1 MADGNRS
8 ATALILSGQRR
19 RGKMWKELLE
29 NQVLITSVIGWTVA
43 QILKTMID
51 FALNKSFNAERLTGS
66 GGMPSSH
73 SALVCAA
80 AVSCGMS
87 AGFDSPVFAV
97 AAVVAFIVMYD
108 AAHVRRETGEQAK
121 VLNYILRNWSE
132 VRPEEFERDL
142 KELIGHT
149 PLQVAVGAVLGVAV
163 GLLGSWLA
171 FGF

>member
-1 MADGNRS
+1 MVCPVLLIAVAAWAAAQVLKLLI
-8 ATALILSGQRR
+8 ATAVYR
-19 RGKMWKELLE
+19 KFD
-29 NQVLITSVIGWTVA
+29 ITY
-43 QILKTMID
+43 
-51 FALNKSFNAERLTGS
+51 LTTG

-80 AVSCGMS
+80 AISCGIS

-121 VLNYILRNWSE
+121 VLNYILRNWE
-132 VRPEEFERDL
+132 EFKPEDFERDL

-171 FGF
+171 FEF

>member
-1 MADGNRS
+1 MIPVLLIAIAAWAIAQVLKLLI
-8 ATALILSGQRR
+8 ATAVYR
-19 RGKMWKELLE
+19 KFD
-29 NQVLITSVIGWTVA
+29 ITY
-43 QILKTMID
+43 
-51 FALNKSFNAERLTGS
+51 LTTG

-87 AGFDSPVFAV
+87 AGFDAPVFAV
-97 AAVVAFIVMYD
+97 AAVLAFIVMYD

-121 VLNYILRNWSE
+121 VLNYIMRSWAD
-132 VRPEEFERDL
+132 VKPEEFEAEL

-149 PLQVAVGAVLGVAV
+149 PLQVAVGSVLGVVV
-163 GLLGSWLA
+163 GLLGSWLS

>member
-1 MADGNRS
+1 MVCPVLLIAVAAWAAAQVLKLVI
-8 ATALILSGQRR
+8 ATAVYRKFDISY
-19 RGKMWKELLE
+19 
-29 NQVLITSVIGWTVA
+29 
-43 QILKTMID
+43 
-51 FALNKSFNAERLTGS
+51 LTTG

-80 AVSCGMS
+80 AVSCGIS
-87 AGFDSPVFAV
+87 AGFDSPTFAV
-97 AAVVAFIVMYD
+97 AAVLGFIVMYD

-121 VLNYILRNWSE
+121 VLNYILRNWEE